1 MSISEKTSRRPN
13 SAPPY
18 QDIAWSILDRGRPL
32 NVAMRGS
39 EIRDSRIP
47 AHISDDAL
55 DDYITELIVEEA
67 RMKDPAYQ
75 REYQRSAAARIFARP
90 REPSTRTNKRFLASM
105 IRNADSHNQRRSAHG
120 LKGEKERPR
129 QRTSRWDLAPGS
141 SRERVHHD
149 HNHAENATIPS
160 RNRSRSPSYSKER
173 PSEPEPRPSPK
184 VRLWDLGKNVC
195 L

>member
-1 MSISEKTSRRPN
+1 
-13 SAPPY
+13 
-18 QDIAWSILDRGRPL
+18 
-32 NVAMRGS
+32 MRES

-55 DDYITELIVEEA
+55 DDYITELIIEEA

-75 REYQRSAAARIFARP
+75 REYQRSTAARIFAPP

-105 IRNADSHNQRRSAHG
+105 IRNADSHNQRRSAG
-120 LKGEKERPR
+120 GFKGEKERP
-129 QRTSRWDLAPGS
+129 QHRTSRWDLAPGS
-141 SRERVHHD
+141 TRERLHRDHD
-149 HNHAENATIPS
+149 HTKYASIPS
-160 RNRSRSPSYSKER
+160 RNRSRSPTYVKER

-184 VRLWDLGKNVC
+184 VRLWDLGKNVY